1 MGRRDAVSST
11 RRAPGRRRRA
21 RLTRWHRVP
30 ASAVLMAVLIMAG
43 SCVLLYPSA
52 ANWLAQVEQ
61 SRAVN
66 RYLSNVESLGPDGRS
81 AAIAA
86 ARTYNRTLTG
96 GAILDPFSNEP
107 AGENTEAGREYT
119 RQLSLGADQI
129 MARLQIPSISVDLP
143 ILHGTDDTVLRRGVG
158 HLFGTALP
166 VGGLGTQAVLTGHSG
181 IPASTLLTH
190 LDQVG
195 MGDEFTV
202 EVYGEILTYRV
213 NTIEVVLPTDTD
225 SLRAEPGKDLI
236 SLITCTPIGIN
247 THRLVVR
254 GERVPTL
261 SAEISTGTASQA
273 GTPWWGAGIG
283 LAAGTSIAVL
293 LMASYR
299 RRPNKAFSSRR
310 RS

>member
-1 MGRRDAVSST
+1 MPV
-11 RRAPGRRRRA
+11 
-21 RLTRWHRVP
+21 
-30 ASAVLMAVLIMAG
+30 SAVFMAVLIMAG

-52 ANWLAQVEQ
+52 ASWLAQVEQ

-66 RYLSNVESLGPDGRS
+66 SYLSKVESLGPEGRS

-86 ARTYNRTLTG
+86 ARTYNKSLTG

-107 AGENTEAGREYT
+107 AGEDTEAGREYT

-129 MARLQIPSISVDLP
+129 MARLQIPSIGVDLP
-143 ILHGTDDTVLRRGVG
+143 ILHGTDDAVLRRGVG

-166 VGGLGTQAVLTGHSG
+166 VGGSGTQAVFTGHSG
-181 IPASTLLTH
+181 IPESSLLTH

-202 EVYGEILTYRV
+202 EVYGEVLTYRV
-213 NTIEVVLPTDTD
+213 STIDVVLPTDTD
-225 SLRAEPGKDLI
+225 ELRAVPGKDFI
-236 SLITCTPIGIN
+236 SLITCTPIGVN

-261 SAEISTGTASQA
+261 SAEVSTGTASQA
-273 GTPWWGAGIG
+273 GPPWWGAGIG
-283 LAAGTSIAVL
+283 VAACTSIAVL
-293 LMASYR
+293 LVAARR
-299 RRPNKAFSSRR
+299 RRPNENP
-310 RS
+310 